1 MKTCQKCGYKV
12 NRSIHYCPRCGKLLP
27 GEKEQVL
34 VDTKEYQQVTKATD
48 CVQYD
53 AAEWKSIT
61 DFYNSHLQSGYAPKG
76 KQLIARN
83 ELAQLRKSN
92 IEYNEAAKKNG
103 THIIIPG
110 RLVCRAM
117 PKHKKAI
124 NHIGFEKFWKNYI
137 DKDSQYDLWCTVIY
151 WLIALSHVLCIVS
164 LFAFLEPRYGFWSG
178 LGACA
183 AIAFPLVIGYIYVG
197 DKILDIK

>member
-61 DFYNSHLQSGYAPKG
+61 DFYNSHLQSGYAPQG

-110 RLVCRAM
+110 RLVCRAV

-124 NHIGFEKFWKNYI
+124 NHIGFIKFWKNFI
-137 DKDSQYDLWCTVIY
+137 DKDSQNDLWFWCMVIY
-151 WLIALSHVLCIVS
+151 MLIVLSHIICMVS
-164 LFAFLEPRYGFWSG
+164 LSAFLDFWSG
-178 LGACA
+178 LGVCA
-183 AIAFPLVIGYIYVG
+183 AIVFLLVIGYIYVG
-197 DKILDIK
+197 YKILDIK

>member
-1 MKTCQKCGYKV
+1 MKTCQECGFRV

-76 KQLIARN
+76 KQLIAKN
-83 ELAQLRKSN
+83 ELAQLRKNN

-124 NHIGFEKFWKNYI
+124 NHIGFIKFWKNFI
-137 DKDSQYDLWCTVIY
+137 DKDSQNDLWFTVIY
-151 WLIALSHVLCIVS
+151 WLLVFSLHLCLTS
-164 LFAFLEPRYGFWSG
+164 LAIFLNPEYGFWSG
-178 LGACA
+178 IVLFTAVSIPILGTV
-183 AIAFPLVIGYIYVG
+183 FYMFRRV
-197 DKILDIK
+197 